1 MVSNQSLIQIKSIQ
15 SILPVE
21 ICCNGHL
28 LVELGRLGQVGG
40 SFEVG
45 HLDRGHSIN
54 KSINNNSINQL
65 VNQLINRSIHPSLNN
80 CQLIINNP
88 TLKTLAPPSLAALI
102 IFGVWI
108 STNPLPA
115 KDSLK

>member
-45 HLDRGHSIN
+45 HLDREHSIN
-54 KSINNNSINQL
+54 KSINQL
-65 VNQLINRSIHPSLNN
+65 VNQLINRSIYPSLNN